1 MEVRSVRVIRLPR
14 RGFMLVIDRYG
25 WRLLSRGQLGDDT
38 LRVNAVP
45 RRVRERDLGRL
56 L

>member
-1 MEVRSVRVIRLPR
+1 MEVRSVRVIRLSR
-14 RGFMLVIDRYG
+14 CCFVLVIDRYA
-25 WRLLSRGQLGDDT
+25 WRLLSLGQLGDDT